1 MEKLIALNETGA
13 VMMRECN
20 KAACGGCDHK
30 NQPPKPVVAKDAGDN
45 NVNILQLYY
54 AALIQCY
61 TSQAFKVS
69 QGAGHLHCT

>member
-1 MEKLIALNETGA
+1 MEKLIALNETAA
-13 VMMRECN
+13 VRKRECN
-20 KAACGGCDHK
+20 KAACGGCELK
-30 NQPPKPVVAKDAGDN
+30 NEHPKPVVAKDAGEN

-69 QGAGHLHCT
+69 QGAGYLHCT